1 MRRQYGRRISAIFM
15 AALMVFLNSAV
26 IISADDNID
35 NQTPANVQEQDN
47 ASVSGDYFAYYNK
60 YSNISAAS
68 EEIILNPSTAVAING
83 GELKSETVLDAT
95 GLVMDSQNGGY
106 EWHITVPSDA
116 KYYIYV
122 DYYPLEDTGKDILLS
137 LKVDGKFPYS
147 EASGFSLPRLWTD
160 EADGSFEIDS
170 QGNDMRPKQVEKSRW
185 STYAA
190 QDIVGLYEEPYFVY
204 LTEGTHILSFEVKRE
219 KMLLGNI
226 TLKNETE
233 VITYKEYIS
242 NYNDDDFAK
251 GDLVLQQAEKAY
263 EKSSSTLFP
272 VYDRTTSATKP
283 SDYAHIR
290 LNTIGKGNWGR
301 TGTSIS
307 WKADVKEAGL
317 YQLSFR
323 ARQDINQGM
332 NSCRTL
338 TVNGEIPFKEA
349 KNIVFPYEDS
359 WYIKTL
365 GDESPQYVYLEPGDV
380 ITLTVSA
387 GPLSFAL
394 REIKQSILNLNQLYR
409 EIILITGLTPDM
421 YQDYNLEDRIPGLC
435 EDLNAIR
442 DNLQKVYESIKAQM
456 GKSDAMLSTLKRS
469 IQIYTELADDPYTI
483 PERLSNYKDS
493 IENLGSLILSLGN
506 QPLELDYLAY
516 IPKGEETPKANAS
529 FFSQLKYSVMKFISS
544 FSYNNTSEEDAK
556 QKDELSVWVATG
568 RDQMQILN
576 QMINSDFSNNYNA
589 VIHLNMVNTGD
600 TLIQATLAGQ
610 GPDVALMIP
619 EITPVNLAMRGELV
633 PLNSGKYD
641 IDDLYSQFPQA
652 AWTPFYY
659 LDNLYALPE
668 TMNFDVLFYRTDV
681 FAELGITPPNTWED
695 FYDVMRAIQSNN
707 LLVAVPEIN
716 SVTAGVSAS
725 IGIFDKFLLQ
735 NGGTYYTEDNSKT
748 TFDQKVAIN
757 AFEKWTELYTVYGL
771 DRDINFYNRFR
782 SGEAVMGIMPYM
794 QYNLLTAGA
803 LELDGT
809 WTFTTV
815 PGEMQADGTVNR
827 AETANVTA
835 CIMLNSAVE
844 KGVDDSAF
852 DFMKWWV
859 SANSQTEYGR
869 TLEAALGVSA
879 RYTPANIKALEAI
892 GWNDQELAVLKEQM
906 LATVNVPQIPGNYV
920 VSRSLTSALR
930 AAIAGTYTPSRAIS
944 IWNKDINNEIYRKR
958 VEFELE

>member
-1 MRRQYGRRISAIFM
+1 MRRQYRRRISAIFM
-15 AALMVFLNSAV
+15 AALMVFLNGAV

-35 NQTPANVQEQDN
+35 NHASASPQTQN
-47 ASVSGDYFAYYNK
+47 ASDVSGDYFAYYNK
-60 YSNISAAS
+60 YFDINAAT
-68 EEIILNPSTAVAING
+68 EEIVLDSSTAIAIDG
-83 GELKSETVLDAT
+83 KELKSETVSDNT
-95 GLVMDSQNGGY
+95 GLVMDDENDGY
-106 EWHITVPSDA
+106 EWQVTVPRDA

-122 DYYPLEDTGKDILLS
+122 NYYPLEDNGKDILLS
-137 LKVDGKFPYS
+137 LKIDGKFPYS
-147 EASGFSLPRLWTD
+147 EASGFLLPRSWTD
-160 EADGSFEIDS
+160 GVDGSFEIDS
-170 QGNDMRPKQVEKSRW
+170 QGNDMRPKQVEKAKW
-185 STYAA
+185 STHAV
-190 QDIVGLYEEPYFVY
+190 QDVIGLYEEPYFVY
-204 LTEGTHILSFEVKRE
+204 LTAGVHTLSFGIERE

-226 TLKNETE
+226 TLKNESD
-233 VITYKEYIS
+233 VISYKEYIS
-242 NYNDDDFAK
+242 NYDDEDFAK
-251 GDLVLQQAEKAY
+251 GDVILQQAEKTF
-263 EKSSSTLFP
+263 EKSSSTLVP
-272 VYDRTTSATKP
+272 VYDRTTSATIP
-283 SDYAHIR
+283 CDYAHIR

-307 WKADVKEAGL
+307 WEADVEKTGL

-323 ARQDINQGM
+323 ARQDLNQGV

-338 TVNGEIPFKEA
+338 TINGEIPFEEA

-365 GDESPQYVYLEPGDV
+365 GDDKPQYVYLEPGDI

-394 REIKQSILNLNQLYR
+394 REIKQSILNLNQIYR

-435 EDLNAIR
+435 EDLGVIR
-442 DNLQKVYESIKAQM
+442 DNLQDVYESIKKQM
-456 GKSDAMLSTLKRS
+456 GKSDAMLSNLKRS

-493 IENLGSLILSLGN
+493 IENLGALILSLGN

-516 IPKGEETPKANAS
+516 IPKGESAPKANAS

-544 FSYNNTSEEDAK
+544 FSYANITEENK
-556 QKDELSVWVATG
+556 KDELSVWVATG

-576 QMINSDFSNNYNA
+576 QMINSDFSNNHDV
-589 VIHLNMVNTGD
+589 VIRLNMVNTGD

-633 PLNSGKYD
+633 PLNTGKYD
-641 IDDLYSQFPQA
+641 IDDLYSEFPKA

-681 FAELGITPPNTWED
+681 FEELGITPPSTWEE
-695 FYDVMRAIQSNN
+695 FYDVMRVIQSNN

-748 TFDQKVAIN
+748 AFDQNVAIN

-771 DRDINFYNRFR
+771 DRDLNFYNRFR
-782 SGEAVMGIMPYM
+782 SGEAIMGIMPYM

-815 PGEMQADGTVNR
+815 PGEKQKDGSVNR

-835 CIMLNSAVE
+835 CIMLNSAKE

-852 DFMKWWV
+852 KFMKWWV

-906 LATVNVPQIPGNYV
+906 LAAVNVPQIPGNYV

-930 AAIAGTYTPSRAIS
+930 AAIAGTYTPGRAIS
-944 IWNKDINNEIYRKR
+944 IWNKDINNEIHRKR